1 MGFFWWS
8 SGWGCICQCRWHRF
22 YPCSVSIPR
31 AVGQLTPHT
40 RPHFRA
46 FELHSCWARIPRA
59 RTPPQE
65 KPPRWKACTRQLKK
79 ARANKWRPRRTIK
92 KRKIKKKKACLILVV
107 WWFSHSVVSNSCDP
121 MDCNPPGSSV
131 HGILQAGILE
141 WVAIS
146 FSRGSFMHPNKFL
159 MFYFKYRKKKPLI
172 INISKTN

>member
-79 ARANKWRPRRTIK
+79 ARAKKWRSRRTIK
-92 KRKIKKKKACLILVV
+92 KRKKKKKKPALY
-107 WWFSHSVVSNSCDP
+107 WWFGGLVTQSCP
-121 MDCNPPGSSV
+121 TRAIPWTV
-131 HGILQAGILE
+131 TLQAPLSMG
-141 WVAIS
+141 
-146 FSRGSFMHPNKFL
+146 FSRQEYWSGLPFPSPGDL
-159 MFYFKYRKKKPLI
+159 LCTQ
-172 INISKTN
+172 INF